1 MARGTALAILLAAFN
16 CLPALAENVPR
27 SINEI
32 VVLALKHSAELAA
45 LEKEATAKQSLAIQ
59 AGTISNPTLEL
70 QGVTGSLTGS
80 PEEHSVSIGINQELP
95 LYGKLRL
102 RREAGQR
109 EAEAAQRQRDNTARL
124 LKDEI
129 STVALDFSLTA
140 KRQELAAELVKLNR
154 DLVAISGERFKAG
167 DIPELDFNLTKVEL
181 ARAESRLLEVE
192 RERIPLR
199 IKIASLTGLNES
211 DINLSD
217 KLSAPMPSPSPDKQ
231 DTCVNDVMF
240 CQNTSEHTFL
250 PTKTQELVKQALAS
264 RPDLLALALE
274 RDRAETET
282 RLAKAEAIPN
292 LTVGLFAQWQ
302 RGSTELGGLS
312 STSSDTQFGL
322 RLSMPIPVFD
332 RNKGGRAAAQA
343 HLDAADSRRLAL
355 ERTITAEVEAALSR
369 LASSERILSL
379 LEQGIIPQLTENLK
393 LTQEA
398 YRLGE
403 VGILSVIDEQKKFF
417 EVNDS
422 YLSALH
428 GRRAAFIKLE
438 TAAAIDLSG
447 GMQ

>member
-1 MARGTALAILLAAFN
+1 VLLTPLVRGTVLALLLSAFT
-16 CLPALAENVPR
+16 CLSALAEPASR

-32 VVLALKHSAELAA
+32 VTLALKHSAELAA

-124 LKDEI
+124 LKDEVA
-129 STVALDFSLTA
+129 TLALDFSLTS

-154 DLVAISGERFKAG
+154 DLVAIAGERFKAG
-167 DIPELDFNLTKVEL
+167 DIPELDLNLTKVEL

-192 RERIPLR
+192 REYLPLR
-199 IKIASLTGLNES
+199 IRIASMTGLNENE
-211 DINLSD
+211 IKLSGD
-217 KLSAPMPSPSPDKQ
+217 LSAPITAPL
-231 DTCVNDVMF
+231 V
-240 CQNTSEHTFL
+240 QN
-250 PTKTQELVKQALAS
+250 LVKQALAS

-274 RDRAETET
+274 REKAETEN

-302 RGSTELGGLS
+302 RGSTELGGMS
-312 STSSDTQFGL
+312 STSSDTQLGL

-332 RNKGGRAAAQA
+332 RNKGGRAAAQSR
-343 HLDAADSRRLAL
+343 LDAADSHRLAM
-355 ERTITAEVEAALSR
+355 ERTITAEVEAAISR

-428 GRRAAFIKLE
+428 GRRVAFIKLE
-438 TAAAIDLSG
+438 TATAIDLTG